1 MLCIYNFWYMPI
13 KSFLIFLCFIISSS
27 NALSKTVADTL
38 EVTRKNIEGHK
49 NLYNEGWML
58 VTSTKEAIEAARKN
72 STSSAQALRQALV
85 DLSAR
90 QPEFKD
96 KIYKILEQSVSDSKK
111 IKSAGTEVSQSLK
124 EAGSSGGQASWR
136 FSQKKYAEA
145 YSAVTL
151 GYLEYGKRNSQDWEQ
166 LKKINSDFTKR
177 TLNIKNDHEIKII
190 MESFY
195 DEAAKKSDEGLWAKS
210 ISKAQ
215 TEFNESYE
223 ESGKESNSLTALPS
237 IVAGYIKSLYYGLAS
252 PTGQTVGQ
260 GLRKAGSSLT
270 GMVLRTTKITGDL
283 VVTTGLNVF
292 YGSKMGYRLIS
303 PSIEGGYLASLA
315 LISSAT
321 SPIVYGIGHGLG
333 TLNQVAVTTAAPV
346 VGTGEFVIAGTLAT
360 AKHTALMTYDLTKGV
375 GATAANTG
383 KTFVVLGY
391 NALTALP
398 TQTLLAAGNAAIFL
412 VYDGPRLAIV
422 ALKGE
427 IDGVPINQVPV
438 GTVLDAN
445 KLKNQNIQIET
456 INSDKETLEKVLN
469 AAPTD
474 LMK

>member
-1 MLCIYNFWYMPI
+1 MPI
-13 KSFLIFLCFIISSS
+13 RRFLIFLCLISTSS
-27 NALSKTVADTL
+27 IAWSKTVADTL

-58 VTSTKEAIEAARKN
+58 VTSTKEAIETARKN
-72 STSSAQALRQALV
+72 STSSAQALNQALV

-96 KIYKILEQSVSDSKK
+96 QISKILEQSVSDSKK
-111 IKSAGTEVSQSLK
+111 FKNAGTEISNSLK
-124 EAGSSGGQASWR
+124 ETGSLGGQGSWK

-145 YSAVTL
+145 YSTVTL
-151 GYLEYGKRNSQDWEQ
+151 GYLEYGKRNSHDWEQ
-166 LKKINSDFTKR
+166 LKKINSDFAKR
-177 TLNIKNDHEIKII
+177 TLEVGNDHEIKII
-190 MESFY
+190 MDSFY
-195 DEAAKKSDEGLWAKS
+195 DEAAKKSNEGLWTKS
-210 ISKAQ
+210 VTQAQ

-223 ESGKESNSLTALPS
+223 ESGKKSNSLTALSS
-237 IVAGYIKSLYYGLAS
+237 IVAGYIKALYYGLAS

-260 GLRKAGSSLT
+260 GLRKTGSSLT
-270 GMVLRTTKITGDL
+270 GLVLRTTKITGDL
-283 VVTTGLNVF
+283 VVTTGLNIF

-303 PSIEGGYLASLA
+303 PTIEGGYLASLA

-333 TLNQVAVTTAAPV
+333 TLNQIAVTAATPV
-346 VGTGEFVIAGTLAT
+346 VGTGEFVIAGTVAT

-375 GATAANTG
+375 GTTVSNTG
-383 KTFVVLGY
+383 TTLVVLGY
-391 NALTALP
+391 NAITALP

-412 VYDGPRLAIV
+412 AYDGPRLAIV

-427 IDGVPINQVPV
+427 IDGVPVNQVPV

-445 KLKNQNIQIET
+445 KLKNKNIQIET
-456 INSDKETLEKVLN
+456 INSDNETLEKVLN
-469 AAPTD
+469 AAPSD